1 MAVFSALRKLPRKLS
16 RRDRRLRRQEVPA
29 GDISAWT
36 RDTANHVFTSEPLLR
51 QAMAHRSWCAEHG
64 GKPSNERLEFL
75 GDAILQW
82 IVTDLIFEAH
92 PSLNEGALTDLR
104 KSLVNAETLANI
116 AVEIKLGQWLQLGA
130 GEDAAGGRF
139 KGSILADALEALIGA
154 LYLDGGA
161 DKVRAFVTHL
171 MGDRII
177 DQAERLDEFDARSHL
192 IRICV
197 REFTR
202 PPVLEITSSGAPHQ
216 PIFTARVVING
227 EEMGA
232 EIGRTKKAAAE
243 AASTIALSKL
253 QSRGIDIGRA

>member
-75 GDAILQW
+75 GEAILQW

-139 KGSILADALEALIGA
+139 KGSILADAFEALVGA
-154 LYLDGGA
+154 IYLDHGYEVTTAVVLRLMEGVIAEAVERGA
-161 DKVRAFVTHL
+161 GLDGKTALQELVAAAGLGVPEYQITESGPDHDKDFVAVVIVNGKTFPA
-171 MGDRII
+171 GSGKSKRE
-177 DQAERLDEFDARSHL
+177 AEQIA
-192 IRICV
+192 
-197 REFTR
+197 
-202 PPVLEITSSGAPHQ
+202 
-216 PIFTARVVING
+216 ARVAF
-227 EEMGA
+227 EE
-232 EIGRTKKAAAE
+232 
-243 AASTIALSKL
+243 L
-253 QSRGIDIGRA
+253 SRGNESA